1 LDTLNTLNTLY
12 TCNINSPTCLSQRLP
27 RGKYFKPSSDKKQFM
42 GNVIIEGNE
51 GKRHQFRSFFDK
63 DIGIKADFQKQLKA
77 NVSNFNYFII

>member
-1 LDTLNTLNTLY
+1 
-12 TCNINSPTCLSQRLP
+12 
-27 RGKYFKPSSDKKQFM
+27 M